1 MAEARRPESSAAE
14 EAILDQRVELSQH
27 DLTTTEVRQAIA
39 PHRLR
44 YILLAGTVAVVLGFV
59 AVYFLV
65 Q

>member
-1 MAEARRPESSAAE
+1 M
-14 EAILDQRVELSQH
+14 DQRVELSQH

-44 YILLAGTVAVVLGFV
+44 YMLLAGTVAVVLGFV